1 MFTNSAG
8 RRDPHDHPFRAVIS
22 PKTVVATVLLALTLV
37 LTACGTTTSNSGST
51 PGASPTARPPS
62 TVKVY
67 FAHHPETD
75 EHPNQVFAVTRSV
88 PQNLTK
94 TSDLAAFALRQMLQ
108 GPTASEQAQGYYS
121 PFSGALALISS
132 CPGPFRDFDL
142 TFDQHGTKVEQGTV
156 MMRFCRR
163 VDIAGDLDGPRMVS
177 MINQTL
183 LQFSEVHKVVVL
195 NWAGNCFADLVG
207 TNACLGRAPAGY
219 PVKVY
224 FSRHPSSDSRPAAV
238 FAVDR
243 TSPTLGVA
251 TFAIAQLLA
260 GPLPAEESQGYFT
273 PLEGALS
280 GSSTCAGADFHITLD
295 WNRTHPESGT
305 ATLQFCRAVRGLGDT
320 PSAMARNEIVSTLT
334 QFNNIKKVEIV
345 YSDGSCFDDLIGCA

>member
-1 MFTNSAG
+1 MFRTSAG
-8 RRDPHDHPFRAVIS
+8 TRDPHDQPCRAMIS
-22 PKTVVATVLLALTLV
+22 ARSVAATVLLALTLV
-37 LTACGTTTSNSGST
+37 LTACGTTTSNGGST

-75 EHPNQVFAVTRSV
+75 EHPDQVFAVTRAV
-88 PQNLTK
+88 PQTMTK
-94 TSDLAAFALRQMLQ
+94 TSDLATFALQQMLQ
-108 GPTASEQAQGYYS
+108 GPTTAEQNQGYYS
-121 PFSGALALISS
+121 PFSGALALISN

-142 TFDQHGTKVEQGTV
+142 TFDQRGTKAEPGTV
-156 MMRFCRR
+156 TMRFCRR

-183 LQFSEVHKVVVL
+183 LQFSSVQKVVVL
-195 NWAGNCFADLVG
+195 NWAGNCFADLAG
-207 TNACLGRAPAGY
+207 SNACLGGASTGY

-224 FSRHPSSDSRPAAV
+224 FSRRPDSDTRPAAV
-238 FAVDR
+238 FAVNR

-251 TFAIAQLLA
+251 TYAIAQLLA

-280 GSSTCAGADFHITLD
+280 GSSTCAGADFRITLD
-295 WNRTHPESGT
+295 WNRTHAETGT
-305 ATLQFCRAVRGLGDT
+305 ATLQFCRSMHGLGDT
-320 PSAMARNEIVSTLT
+320 PSVMARNEIVSTLT
-334 QFNNIKKVEIV
+334 QFSNIKKVEIV
-345 YSDGSCFDDLIGCA
+345 NADGSCFDDLIGCA